1 MNFQKLFNYIFL
13 CMLFF
18 QVSNIDFAKN
28 NSPDLSNIL
37 PNALK
42 NYKMDGEPIRYSGDD
57 LFFLIDGG
65 AELYLEYGFVE
76 VISTKYVNAESAIKA
91 EIYEMSDNTAAFG
104 IYTSKRYREG
114 SPINIGDMG
123 SILNSVIIFWKD
135 NYLVVISDLND
146 SENTIPDVKLL
157 AREIE
162 SNISASGEIPE
173 VVNLMPP
180 LGQKVNSLKYIKGMI
195 GLNSAY
201 IFGHTDFFGFDDCV
215 FADYENFT
223 LFIMDYSSP
232 GKCESGFE
240 TAFAKFSENKKYSGF
255 TDIPNG
261 KLFKDRN
268 GKILSMQIVKGYLV
282 LTISQTEIDQDKVVR
297 SVEAMM

>member
-1 MNFQKLFNYIFL
+1 MFL
-13 CMLFF
+13 CALFF
-18 QVSNIDFAKN
+18 QISKINFAKN
-28 NSPDLSNIL
+28 NSPNLADIL
-37 PNALK
+37 PNTLH
-42 NYKMDGEPIRYSGDD
+42 NYKMDGDPVRYSGDD

-76 VISTKYVNAESAIKA
+76 VISTKYVNDENAIKA
-91 EIYEMSDNTAAFG
+91 EIYEMEDNAAAYG

-114 SPINIGDMG
+114 SSIDIGDMG

-146 SENTIPDVKLL
+146 SESTIPDVKLL
-157 AREIE
+157 AKEIE
-162 SNISASGEIPE
+162 SNIPASGQAPDIAK
-173 VVNLMPP
+173 LLPP
-180 LGQKVNSLKYIKGMI
+180 TGQKTNSLKYVNGII

-201 IFGHTDFFGFDDCV
+201 IFGHTNFFDFEDCV
-215 FADYENFT
+215 FADYDDYT

-232 GKCESGFE
+232 DKCGAGF
-240 TAFAKFSENKKYSGF
+240 TNALAKFSENKKYSDF

-268 GKILSMQIVKGYLV
+268 GKILSMQIMKGYLV
-282 LTISQTEIDQDKVVR
+282 LTISQTEIDLNKIVR
-297 SVEAMM
+297 SVETMLQ